1 MSAAP
6 VQTAAT
12 STRIDL
18 RMGAFVWWDLE
29 STQVTPDHL
38 RRVLTAEGLLATP
51 GDEDGKYKVPDIDP
65 VGAIKRACQEWGQGR
80 GNADRFK
87 AEVTA
92 QEPGRVY
99 VGILRHERE
108 GQREV
113 AWKQQETLCYDLT
126 TKTWTNQF
134 PSDQASAF
142 MGVVDGFVTYL
153 DHRWIRPFILLPE
166 LAKMKAIGLK
176 KNGGFYFV
184 ALSQDDKLRR
194 LKRVIGA
201 LGRSVLNIVTV
212 ENDADSRDA
221 VANGTR
227 EHVLGQVAEIRATL
241 KEWRDSSRKI
251 RTDSQATALGQLAEL
266 LDIAGLYEGA
276 LEVSLNDLRGEIE
289 GARADALALIAEKG

>member
-1 MSAAP
+1 MSAP
-6 VQTAAT
+6 VPTAAAP
-12 STRIDL
+12 TRLDL

-65 VGAIKRACQEWGQGR
+65 VGAIKRACQEWGLGR
-80 GNADRFK
+80 GNADRYK
-87 AEVTA
+87 AEVTS
-92 QEPGRVY
+92 QEPGRIY

-108 GQREV
+108 DARTVG
-113 AWKQQETLCYDLT
+113 WKQQETLCYDLT

-134 PSDQASAF
+134 PSDQGAAF

-153 DHRWIRPFILLPE
+153 DHRWIRPCILLPE

-184 ALSQDDKLRR
+184 ALSQDALLRR

-201 LGRSVLNIVTV
+201 LGKSVLNIVTV
-212 ENDADSRDA
+212 ENDADSREA

-241 KEWRDSSRKI
+241 KEWRESSRKI

-276 LEVSLNDLRGEIE
+276 LEVSLSDLRGEIE
-289 GARADALALIAEKG
+289 GARADALALIADKG